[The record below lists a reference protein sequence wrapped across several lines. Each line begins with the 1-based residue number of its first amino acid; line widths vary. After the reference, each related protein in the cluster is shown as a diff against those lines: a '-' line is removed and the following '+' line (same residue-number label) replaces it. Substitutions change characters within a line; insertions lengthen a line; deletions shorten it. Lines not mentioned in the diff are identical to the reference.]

1 MFCNRS
7 DSARGFVKS
16 VLVSIAALS
25 FALIGTAFTP
35 TIVHAATD
43 SLLTTVQE
51 IQKDDVARSK
61 AIAEGKEQTV
71 LCAYCH
77 GENGNSTKSRIPN
90 LANQNPAYL
99 LAEFERFRT
108 GARQDF
114 TGVMAELVN
123 NMSDAN
129 KVALAVYY
137 ANSPISPTA
146 SDPVMAARGKPVYE
160 KYCQQCHGEN
170 GRGTKSYSWI
180 AGQQTEYL
188 VETLNV
194 FRDPEHQYTRS
205 RESDVMTAMT
215 KLLSEDEI
223 RSVAH
228 YVTSMIRFGD
238 DQ

>member
-1 MFCNRS
+1 MSGKQSGLAGRLAGNFR
-7 DSARGFVKS
+7 
-16 VLVSIAALS
+16 VSITALS
-25 FALIGTAFTP
+25 LAFAGTIFVP
-35 TIVHAATD
+35 TVIHASID
-43 SLLTTVQE
+43 SLLAAVQE
-51 IQKDDVARSK
+51 IQKDDAARSR
-61 AIAEGKEQTV
+61 AIVEGKEQTL

-77 GENGNSTKSRIPN
+77 GKNGNSTKSRIPN
-90 LANQNPAYL
+90 LASQNPAYL

-129 KVALAVYY
+129 RVALAVYY
-137 ANSPISPTA
+137 ANSPISP
-146 SDPVMAARGKPVYE
+146 SRPDPVLAAQGKPVYE
-160 KYCQQCHGEN
+160 KYCQQCHGAN
-170 GRGTKSYSWI
+170 GRGTKAYSWI

-188 VETLNV
+188 IETLNV

-228 YVTSMIRFGD
+228 YVTSMVRVRD